1 MNNQLVVKSVNCNH
15 LYTKFKLCS
24 HLAKQ
29 VYYTDKNVLV
39 VKKKKE
45 LIIAIR
51 GTSSCI
57 DWFNNISIVR
67 RHNDIHRGFYK
78 YSMNCIEKHELQTLI
93 KNNKQPITICAHSLG
108 AVAATILI
116 FQLAQYFKEI
126 DCTLIMFGS
135 PRPGGKKFAESFA
148 EKLPNLKIY
157 NIRNKKD
164 VVCYS
169 PLAMFGYTHIDGT
182 EFTFDTKYKLYNIYK
197 NHSINTYI
205 DQINNH
211 FLPFKTRQY

>member
-1 MNNQLVVKSVNCNH
+1 MFNQLVVKSVNCEQ
-15 LYTKFKLCS
+15 LYNKFKLCS

-29 VYYTDKNVLV
+29 VYYTDKKVLV
-39 VKKKKE
+39 VRKKKE

-57 DWFNNISIVR
+57 DWFNNISIIR
-67 RHNDIHRGFYK
+67 QHNDIHRGFYR
-78 YSMNCIEKHELQTLI
+78 YSLNCIEKHELPTLI

-116 FQLAQYFKEI
+116 YQLAQYFKNI

-135 PRPGGKKFAESFA
+135 PRPGGKEFAESFA

-164 VVCYS
+164 VVWFL
-169 PLAMFGYTHIDGT
+169 PLNIFGYTHIDCT
-182 EFTFDTKYKLYNIYK
+182 EFTFDTDFKHYNIYK

-205 DQINNH
+205 DRMNNN
-211 FLPFKTRQY
+211 F